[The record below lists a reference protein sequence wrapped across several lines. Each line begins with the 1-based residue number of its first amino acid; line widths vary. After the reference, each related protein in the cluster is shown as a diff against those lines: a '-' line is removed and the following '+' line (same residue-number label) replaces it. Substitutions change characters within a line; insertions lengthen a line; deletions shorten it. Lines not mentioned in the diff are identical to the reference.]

1 MKHRLFM
8 IVRMVAC
15 LLVAAM
21 LSVCPVVGEEAS
33 SPTFEIGNTVFFGHY
48 EQDNHI
54 DNGVEPIE
62 WMILDKQ
69 GDDILLLSKYVIDC
83 KSYNDE
89 KGETN
94 WQSCSIRAW
103 LNGEFLSG
111 AFTEDEANCI
121 IKTTIPNGT
130 DEAPQKEKWNPA
142 TCGDTDD
149 SVFLLSYQEY
159 WKYLRNQSSTKG
171 TEYANKQGAKG
182 TIWNGNL
189 WNSEAKQL
197 TRSSGSNAKEVTCL
211 YKNLDPSSESATK
224 EQGIRPA
231 MWINM
236 SKFGWDN
243 STFYLAQEA
252 DNLANDGR
260 YSEAIAIIES
270 LSDYDDGLK
279 KGVDYRTMAGE
290 SGLSNG
296 EFSEAVKWFE
306 DAKRFINENYEPKE
320 AEKLIREKAINP
332 ALLESRYQLAKEYI
346 DNADYEKAMELLT
359 VIGQYQDSMNLL
371 MDCYRQCHIQFGPVV
386 YDKEDAVDTGYNT
399 GFSGNS
405 PIKRGNPH
413 FELDLGYFMM
423 SGYTEKREGP
433 DGLEY
438 IITPGDNMVLWFVLT
453 EDIDELKGDKK
464 LYIASVKD
472 GADEELQTDEKEFGK
487 GILLERHI
495 DADGWDKGVTPYKDY
510 LAAHEDTGANTK
522 IEINEVGKYEIA
534 LDYRIGERKKIA
546 LNKYKFHD
554 YSLRF
559 SFTVKNGNGMY
570 FLYDLN
576 SGSEIQ
582 DYSRVEKGYKIDLKS
597 SRALSIYAER
607 YELNQKQNGLDT
619 RSPELASD
627 GDRFEKTGYY
637 EITGTNTA
645 TKEKTTKHIFVG
657 SEEDLALY
665 KATGDERLANF
676 E

>member
-1 MKHRLFM
+1 MKCRLFM

-103 LNGEFLSG
+103 LNGEFLSS

-171 TEYANKQGAKG
+171 TEYANKHGAKG
-182 TIWNGNL
+182 VFWDSNAT
-189 WNSEAKQL
+189 QQ
-197 TRSSGSNAKEVTCL
+197 TRSSGKNAKEVTRVFMD
-211 YKNLDPSSESATK
+211 LDPLSSYATNK
-224 EQGIRPA
+224 QGIRPA
-231 MWINM
+231 IWINVSDFDWEKDSYHM
-236 SKFGWDN
+236 
-243 STFYLAQEA
+243 AQEA
-252 DNLANDGR
+252 ERLAEKGK
-260 YSEAIAIIES
+260 YSEAIAILES
-270 LSDYDDGLK
+270 LDNYADNLK
-279 KGVDYRTMAGE
+279 KSADYRVMAGAAA
-290 SGLSNG
+290 
-296 EFSEAVKWFE
+296 FSSERYEDAVIWFE
-306 DAKRFINENYEPKE
+306 DAKQFIRENYEE
-320 AEKLIREKAINP
+320 EESEKLIGDYCINP
-332 ALLESRYQLAKEYI
+332 QLLESRYQYAIECVEGG
-346 DNADYEKAMELLT
+346 DTGKAIELLT
-359 VIGQYQDSMNLL
+359 IIGQYKDSMDLL
-371 MDCYRQCHIQFGPVV
+371 RRCYDEANIQYSWLTLNRGSVV
-386 YDKEDAVDTGYNT
+386 NT
-399 GFSGNS
+399 GLDNGYSGTNE
-405 PIKRGNPH
+405 IKEAGDPH
-413 FELDLGYFMM
+413 ASWCLGRFMM
-423 SGYTEKREGP
+423 SGYTERTDDSGIPVFKKN
-433 DGLEY
+433 
-438 IITPGDNMVLWFVLT
+438 PGDNLILWFDL
-453 EDIDELKGDKK
+453 EQNIDSLNNNQDLFIVSDDNGSDRQFQIKK
-464 LYIASVKD
+464 S
-472 GADEELQTDEKEFGK
+472 KEGFGK
-487 GILLERHI
+487 GTLLISHT
-495 DADGWDKGVTPYKDY
+495 DAKFSDTEPDVYRNY
-510 LAAHEDTGANTK
+510 LEAVNGTGANTK
-522 IEINEVGKYEIA
+522 VEINEEGIYEVA
-534 LDYRIGERKKIA
+534 LDYEIGQNKKIA
-546 LNKYKFHD
+546 MIPKTD
-554 YSLRF
+554 YYNYRISF
-559 SFTVKNGNGMY
+559 SFEVRNGSSMY
-570 FLYDLN
+570 FLYDTN

-582 DYSRVEKGYKIDLKS
+582 DYSRVDKGFRIDLKNS
-597 SRALSIYAER
+597 HAIGMYAER
-607 YELNQKQNGLDT
+607 YELNQKRNGLDT
-619 RSPELASD
+619 RSSEPVSD

-645 TKEKTTKHIFVG
+645 TKEKMTKHIFVG